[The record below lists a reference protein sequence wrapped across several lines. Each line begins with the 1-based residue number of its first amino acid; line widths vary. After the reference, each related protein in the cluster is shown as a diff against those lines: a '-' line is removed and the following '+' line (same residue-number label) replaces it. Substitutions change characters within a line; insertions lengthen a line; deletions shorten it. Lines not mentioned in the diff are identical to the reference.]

1 MKAKLTVSVDQDT
14 LVIAKRVLKM
24 RKRSIS
30 AEVDALLK
38 RIVAEAPSKRLSW
51 TEQFGDLRI
60 PIPENKGEMADWYI
74 KHLRP

>member
-1 MKAKLTVSVDQDT
+1 
-14 LVIAKRVLKM
+14 M

-38 RIVAEAPSKRLSW
+38 QNVAEAPSKRLSW